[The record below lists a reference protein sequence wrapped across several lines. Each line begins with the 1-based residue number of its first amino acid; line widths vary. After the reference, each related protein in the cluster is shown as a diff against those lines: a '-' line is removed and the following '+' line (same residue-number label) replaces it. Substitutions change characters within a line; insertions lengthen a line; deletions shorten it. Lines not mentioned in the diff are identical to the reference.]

1 MLTTLARN
9 RIALYRT
16 SNEVIDPYT
25 PTTLT
30 DGSPRVTITAD
41 ALNTARYQSIVSV
54 VCSPAPSSTGGFIEI
69 EGEDN
74 EGNEETERI
83 AVPVSGVAQ
92 GLDQFGLI
100 NRITFEGAVLNNL
113 SISVKFMGQDGGSVK
128 ARRTLLSC
136 TPAQIRRG
144 RGQYVA
150 QREGTVQRETIV
162 VMLPYMCS
170 TTAIPREGDLIKD
183 LDTLA
188 EFIVTG
194 APLIQQVGISRFYEL
209 TAQRYQGG

>member
-16 SNEVIDPYT
+16 SNELADPVT
-25 PTTLT
+25 PSSTPMVVNVNVT
-30 DGSPRVTITAD
+30 PR
-41 ALNTARYQSIVSV
+41 YSGIVSV
-54 VCSPAPSSTGGFIEI
+54 VVSPAPSSGGSISFTD
-69 EGEDN
+69 GST
-74 EGNEETERI
+74 TEVI
-83 AVPVSGVAQ
+83 DVPSSGVAQ
-92 GLDQFGLI
+92 GQESFSSFTSFT
-100 NRITFEGAVLNNL
+100 ITGSELENKE
-113 SISVKFMGQDGGSVK
+113 ISVTIKGADGGSIK
-128 ARRTLLSC
+128 CRRTLLEC

-194 APLIQQVGISRFYEL
+194 APLVQQVGISRFYEL